1 MKSILSEI
9 ADGREV
15 KVVSVAS
22 SVLRVKLLEMGL
34 LENQLVR
41 VLYRAPFGDP
51 IAVDINGYVLSLRL
65 SEAKLVSVSSNDDSA

>member
-9 ADGREV
+9 ADGHEV

-65 SEAKLVSVSSNDDSA
+65 SEAKLVSVLSNDDSA